1 MFSTFFISKFDIGL
15 QSHKMLECENFG
27 GHHLHIKMVHN
38 FELELF
44 TVVSFHY
51 GCCNY
56 FQHSQYS
63 LMCSIMDNHGKHS

>member
-15 QSHKMLECENFG
+15 QSHKMLECESFG

-38 FELELF
+38 FELKLF
-44 TVVSFHY
+44 TIVNFHY

-56 FQHSQYS
+56 CQHSQYS
-63 LMCSIMDNHGKHS
+63 LMFSIMDNHSKHS